1 MDGFK
6 PNKRTFKRTLNWAP
20 SWTLVLFALFL
31 SGCASSRPNQ
41 NEFQENVLA
50 LQAEIEQSGEQSGEQ
65 QTVAPLQ
72 QVETP
77 LVETVAAPRFD
88 VSVEET
94 PIKMFLTGLVVDSPF
109 NIVVHPDVAGTVTL
123 NLSSVTVVDVLE
135 ILRDVYHLH
144 LEVSGNLIR
153 VMPDVLQTEVFTMD
167 YVSLLRKGSSDMRV
181 SAGSIKDAGAQGG
194 TDVDGQSTSTNQQS
208 TEVVGSRVTT
218 ENSVDVWRNLRVAI
232 ESLTAGEEGRQVIV
246 MEQAGVIVVKALRSE
261 LVAVRRFLRASE
273 ISLQRQV
280 VLEAKI
286 LEVVLS
292 ERFERGIDWQALDT
306 IGGAKGGSVEI
317 GIGGS
322 SVSNPAGINGVFT
335 TTLSLQD
342 FTGIISLLESQGE
355 VKVLSSPR
363 IATINNQKAVIK
375 VGTDEFFVT
384 NVTSTTTTGTSTT
397 TTPSVTLTPFFSGI
411 ALDVT
416 PQISR
421 DGDVILH
428 IHPTVSQVTDQN
440 KVVTIG
446 DDIVTLPLAL
456 STIRESDSIVRAK
469 NRQVIVIG
477 GLMQNTSRRLKA
489 GLPGISR
496 LPLVGKGF
504 SQERDEI
511 ERSEL
516 VILVRPV
523 VSGLGDEQADT
534 LDSLRRIYAM
544 EMPGD

>member
-1 MDGFK
+1 MEGFRSD
-6 PNKRTFKRTLNWAP
+6 KRTFHWGL
-20 SWTLVLFALFL
+20 SWTLVLCAFFL
-31 SGCASSRPNQ
+31 SGCTSSRPSQ
-41 NEFQENVLA
+41 NEFQSKVSA
-50 LQAEIEQSGEQSGEQ
+50 LQAEIEFGGEQ
-65 QTVAPLQ
+65 QTVAPLP

-77 LVETVAAPRFD
+77 FVEAVAAPRFD

-94 PIKMFLTGLVVDSPF
+94 PIKMFLTGLVIDSPF

-123 NLSSVTVVDVLE
+123 NLSNVTVVDVLE

-153 VMPDVLQTEVFTMD
+153 VMPDVLQTEVFSMD

-181 SAGSIKDAGAQGG
+181 SAGSIRDAGAQGG
-194 TDVDGQSTSTNQQS
+194 SDVDGQSTNSSQQS

-218 ENSVDVWRNLRVAI
+218 ENSVDMWRNLRAAI
-232 ESLTAGEEGRQVIV
+232 ESLTAGGEGRQVIV

-261 LVAVRRFLRASE
+261 LVAVKHFLRASE

-306 IGGAKGGSVEI
+306 VGGAKGGSVEI
-317 GIGGS
+317 GVGGG

-335 TTLSLQD
+335 TTVSLQD

-421 DGDVILH
+421 EGDVILH
-428 IHPTVSQVTDQN
+428 IPPTVSQVTDQN

-446 DDIVTLPLAL
+446 EDIVTLPLAL

-496 LPLVGKGF
+496 LPLIGKGF

-534 LDSLRRIYAM
+534 LDSLRRIRGM

>member
-6 PNKRTFKRTLNWAP
+6 LIKRAP
-20 SWTLVLFALFL
+20 VLFVLGL
-31 SGCASSRPNQ
+31 SGCASSQLSQDDFRAD
-41 NEFQENVLA
+41 VLA
-50 LQAEIEQSGEQSGEQ
+50 LQTEIEQSGEEQ
-65 QTVAPLQ
+65 PVVPVS

-77 LVETVAAPRFD
+77 IVEAIVVPRFD

-94 PIKMFLTGLVVDSPF
+94 PIKMFLTGLVLDSPF
-109 NIVVHPDVAGTVTL
+109 NIVVHPDVVGEVTL
-123 NLSSVTVVDVLE
+123 TLSSVTVVDVLE
-135 ILRDVYHLH
+135 VLRDVYHLH
-144 LEVSGNLIR
+144 LEVKGNLIR
-153 VMPDVLQTEVFTMD
+153 VMPDVLQTEVFSMD
-167 YVSLLRKGSSDMRV
+167 YVSLLREGSSDMRV
-181 SAGSIKDAGAQGG
+181 SAGSIKDVGTQGSSQNNG
-194 TDVDGQSTSTNQQS
+194 ESTSTDQQS

-218 ENSVDVWRNLRVAI
+218 ESSVDMWHDLRAAI
-232 ESLTAGEEGRQVIV
+232 ESLTAGGDGRQVIV

-261 LVAVRRFLRASE
+261 LVAVKHFLRASE
-273 ISLQRQV
+273 SSLQRQV

-306 IGGAKGGSVEI
+306 IGGAKGGNVAI
-317 GIGGS
+317 GIGSGG
-322 SVSNPAGINGVFT
+322 VANPDGINGVFT
-335 TTLSLQD
+335 AAITLQD

-363 IATINNQKAVIK
+363 IATVNNQKAVIK

-428 IHPTVSQVTDQN
+428 IHPTVSQVSDQN

-504 SQERDEI
+504 SQERDEV

-523 VSGLGDEQADT
+523 VSGLGEEQVDT
-534 LDSLRRIYAM
+534 LDSLRRIQAM

>member
-1 MDGFK
+1 MTMDRLKLTVG
-6 PNKRTFKRTLNWAP
+6 
-20 SWTLVLFALFL
+20 LVLGFMLA
-31 SGCASSRPNQ
+31 GCASNQ
-41 NEFQENVLA
+41 QLDRFQEDVEEIQSA
-50 LQAEIEQSGEQSGEQ
+50 AEGPIEVRAIEESKP
-65 QTVAPLQ
+65 VPLLNIPA
-72 QVETP
+72 ES
-77 LVETVAAPRFD
+77 RFD
-88 VSVEET
+88 VVVENT
-94 PIKMFLTGLVVDSPF
+94 PIQTFMAGLVTDGSL
-109 NIVVHPDVAGTVTL
+109 NIVVHPDVVDTVSL
-123 NLSSVTVVDVLE
+123 NLTNVSLIDVLE

-144 LEVSGNLIR
+144 MEVSGNLVRIMPN
-153 VMPDVLQTEVFTMD
+153 VMQTEVFSLD
-167 YVSLLRKGSSDMRV
+167 YVSVMREGTSDMRV
-181 SAGSIKDAGAQGG
+181 SAGSIKDAGTQSSGAQNNGE
-194 TDVDGQSTSTNQQS
+194 STSSQQGS
-208 TEVVGSRVTT
+208 SEVVGTRVTT
-218 ENSVDVWRNLRVAI
+218 ENTVDMWTNLRAAI
-232 ESLTAGEEGRQVIV
+232 ESLTAGGEGRQVIV

-261 LVAVRRFLRASE
+261 LASVERFLRASE
-273 ISLQRQV
+273 LSLQRQV

-306 IGGAKGGSVEI
+306 IAGAKGGTAAFGIDSSGVVNPD
-317 GIGGS
+317 GIG
-322 SVSNPAGINGVFT
+322 GVFT
-335 TTLSLQD
+335 TAISLQD
-342 FTGIISLLESQGE
+342 FTGIISQLESQGE

-363 IATINNQKAVIK
+363 IATVNNQKAVIK

-446 DDIVTLPLAL
+446 DDTVSLPLAL

-477 GLMQNTSRRLKA
+477 GLMQNTTRRLKA

-496 LPLVGKGF
+496 IPLVGRDF
-504 SQERDEI
+504 SQERDEV

-523 VSGLGDEQADT
+523 VSGLGEEQVDT
-534 LDSLRRIYAM
+534 LDSLRRIHGM
-544 EMPGD
+544 EMSGE

>member
-1 MDGFK
+1 MDRLRRIIGYSILMALAGCSSNMGMEDFDADLEEIRVTVEAEPEAK
-6 PNKRTFKRTLNWAP
+6 TEEPESQP
-20 SWTLVLFALFL
+20 GSWGTNLD
-31 SGCASSRPNQ
+31 
-41 NEFQENVLA
+41 
-50 LQAEIEQSGEQSGEQ
+50 QAKS
-65 QTVAPLQ
+65 
-72 QVETP
+72 
-77 LVETVAAPRFD
+77 APRFD
-88 VSVEET
+88 VDVENT
-94 PIKMFLTGLVVDSPF
+94 PVQMLMAGLVTDSPL
-109 NIVVHPDVAGTVTL
+109 NIVVHPDVVDIISLRLTNVTL
-123 NLSSVTVVDVLE
+123 VDVLE

-144 LEVSGNLIR
+144 MEVSGNLVR
-153 VMPDVLQTEVFTMD
+153 VMPDVMQTEVFSLD
-167 YVSLLRKGSSDMRV
+167 YVSVMREGVSDMRV
-181 SAGSIKDAGAQGG
+181 STGSIKDAGAQSSGSQDN
-194 TDVDGQSTSTNQQS
+194 TQPTSAQQSS

-218 ENSVDVWRNLRVAI
+218 ENTVDMWSNLRDAI
-232 ESLTAGEEGRQVIV
+232 ESLTAGGEGRQVIV

-261 LVAVRRFLRASE
+261 LASIGRFLRASE

-306 IGGAKGGSVEI
+306 IGGEKGGTVGLGLSSSGVVNPD
-317 GIGGS
+317 GIS
-322 SVSNPAGINGVFT
+322 GVFT
-335 TTLSLQD
+335 TAISLQD
-342 FTGIISLLESQGE
+342 FSAIISQLESQGE

-363 IATINNQKAVIK
+363 IATVNNQKAVIK

-416 PQISR
+416 PQISNE
-421 DGDVILH
+421 GDVILH
-428 IHPTVSQVTDQN
+428 IHPTVSQVSDQN

-446 DDIVTLPLAL
+446 DDTVNLPLAL

-477 GLMQNTSRRLKA
+477 GLMQNTSKRLKA

-496 LPLVGKGF
+496 LPLVGRGF
-504 SQERDEI
+504 SQQRNEV

-516 VILVRPV
+516 VILVRPI
-523 VSGLGDEQADT
+523 VSGHGSEQVDT
-534 LDSLRRIYAM
+534 LDSLRRISKM
-544 EMPGD
+544 EMPGE